1 MSGETDVFDGNE
13 AQLPQDL
20 GDDVVQE
27 VLKTGTDLRQYSR
40 QIEKELKEV
49 ENKSIQDYIKE
60 SENIASLHNQ
70 IAACDNILEKMELML
85 KSFQSD
91 LGSISSEILS
101 LQRKSVAMS
110 QQLSNRQTIRGPL
123 SQFIEDMTVSEA
135 LIAGIMDSPVT
146 EKEFLTQLQ
155 TLNHKIHFVKEQ
167 TFKEAKSC
175 LDVKDILEKLK
186 VKAMAKIRTY
196 LLEQIYKFRK
206 PMTNY
211 QVPQNNMLKYKFF
224 FEFILANERNVAEE
238 ICGEYVTTMSKIYY
252 SYFKSYSSRLMKLQ
266 FEERASKDDLMGVED
281 TIGRGIFHKTP
292 LKHRGTVF
300 SIGNRGD
307 VLTSQ
312 LEAPIIVPHTASKTR
327 YHYEA
332 LFRSEQYA
340 LVDNAC
346 REYLFLTQFFKVR
359 DAQAMDIFNQVMGKT
374 LNLMVKNLQSFVDDC
389 YDTIALFLCLHL
401 VMRYQLTCHKR
412 AVPALDNY
420 WDNMTSVIW
429 PRFECVFQMNI
440 QSIKDCDPLKLNKET
455 GPHYI
460 TRRYAEFSAAMI
472 SIVVGFPCDGA
483 IQLLAELREAV
494 QCFLLRMATIFP
506 NRIEQLVFLI
516 NNYDLV
522 LGVLM
527 GRTGDHTTKEA
538 ESFREQLNAR
548 SAEYVEEVLTPY
560 FGGIIQLVKE
570 SEMLIEK
577 GQGDDLKRQEGKAL
591 ALVQSFTNN
600 WKRALEEINR
610 EVLKSFPSLVLG
622 TALVQH
628 AMTQLVQYYNRLH
641 KILPPNARTQ
651 LTNIHHI
658 KVEIK
663 KYKTNF

>member
-1 MSGETDVFDGNE
+1 MSGEIDIFDDNE
-13 AQLPQDL
+13 VQLPQNL

-70 IAACDNILEKMELML
+70 IADCDNILEKMESMLM
-85 KSFQSD
+85 SFQLD
-91 LGSISSEILS
+91 LGSISSEILY

-110 QQLSNRQTIRGPL
+110 QQLLNRQLIRGPL

-135 LIAGIMDSPVT
+135 LIAGIMDCPVT

-155 TLNHKIHFVKEQ
+155 TLNHKINFVKEQ

-175 LDVKDILEKLK
+175 FDVKDILEKLK

-238 ICGEYVTTMSKIYY
+238 ICGEYVSTMSKIYY

-266 FEERASKDDLMGVED
+266 FEEGATKDDLMGVED
-281 TIGRGIFHKTP
+281 TAGRGIFHKTT

-300 SIGNRGD
+300 SIGNRGE
-307 VLTSQ
+307 VLASQ

-346 REYLFLTQFFKVR
+346 REYLFLTEFFKVR
-359 DAQAMDIFNQVMGKT
+359 GIQAMDIFNQVMGKT

-412 AVPALDNY
+412 AVPALDKY
-420 WDNMTSVIW
+420 WDTLNAVIW
-429 PRFECVFQMNI
+429 PRFECVFQLNI
-440 QSIKDCDPLKLNKET
+440 QSIKDCDPLKLSKET

-460 TRRYAEFSAAMI
+460 TRRYAEFSAAMV
-472 SIVVGFPCDGA
+472 SVVEGFPCEGA
-483 IQLLAELREAV
+483 TQLLAELREAV

-527 GRTGDHTTKEA
+527 ERTRDNSKEA
-538 ESFREQLNAR
+538 ESFRDQLNAR
-548 SAEYVEEVLTPY
+548 SAEYVEEVLSPY

-570 SEMLIEK
+570 SEVLIEK
-577 GQGDDLKRQEGKAL
+577 GQTDDLKRQEGKAL

-622 TALVQH
+622 TALVQRS
-628 AMTQLVQYYNRLH
+628 MTQLVQYYHRLH
-641 KILPPNARTQ
+641 KILPPNARAQ

-658 KVEIK
+658 MVEIK
-663 KYKTNF
+663 KYKANY